1 MMGNYGGD
9 RVKEWHVTKLA
20 GRQLGLLKPLDTTA
34 PQSCI
39 FIAVL
44 KLYHLTCSW

>member
-1 MMGNYGGD
+1 MTGNYGGD

-20 GRQLGLLKPLDTTA
+20 GRQLGLVKPLATTA

-44 KLYHLTCSW
+44 KLLTCSW